1 MEDLDSRDVIIQ
13 QKLYQVNMAD
23 NDTATRITVRMK
35 EHPIKTIIDT
45 EANVSIVIYPII
57 KRLQLAMRSTDD
69 SQIIAV
75 NQQRKTVKVVVRE
88 VSLAIAD
95 VKVPITL
102 LVIDALEPNL
112 LLGTDWMR
120 RYDAELFFRKKNFTF
135 EAKGQKI
142 VISLEFNQ
150 LRFASPN
157 HAPEEYKVNMT
168 QIDET

>member
-57 KRLQLAMRSTDD
+57 KRLQLAMRLADG

-75 NQQRKTVKVVVRE
+75 
-88 VSLAIAD
+88 D
-95 VKVPITL
+95 
-102 LVIDALEPNL
+102 
-112 LLGTDWMR
+112 
-120 RYDAELFFRKKNFTF
+120 
-135 EAKGQKI
+135 
-142 VISLEFNQ
+142 
-150 LRFASPN
+150 
-157 HAPEEYKVNMT
+157 
-168 QIDET
+168 